1 MAGKHRRT
9 TARRRLVLVVGGLLA
24 IGALSSGLVLWLGG
38 DDPPAPAAR
47 GLDSAATASSDP
59 LAGEGVAGDAPDRA
73 ATDGEAAPAPVGDT
87 AAPGRAVDSLDW
99 DALAQCLSS
108 GDPEAVSA
116 DQQHHG
122 LYQFSVEVW
131 ESVGGSGLP
140 SEAPPAE
147 QLERAKAL
155 YEKFGPG
162 QWPTCAN
169 HL

>member
-1 MAGKHRRT
+1 
-9 TARRRLVLVVGGLLA
+9 
-24 IGALSSGLVLWLGG
+24 
-38 DDPPAPAAR
+38 
-47 GLDSAATASSDP
+47 
-59 LAGEGVAGDAPDRA
+59 
-73 ATDGEAAPAPVGDT
+73 DGEAAPAPVGDT
-87 AAPGRAVDSLDW
+87 AAPGRAVDALDW

-122 LYQFSVEVW
+122 LFQFSVEVW

-169 HL
+169 HLCPLACDPDPAGAPCCAALAVVPQSAQRFRSSPG